1 MLEML
6 MLYMSL
12 IETEEE
18 KVKFEKIYV
27 QYRKLMYVCAKEIL
41 HSDHLA
47 EDAVHEAFLKIA
59 KYLDKIE
66 FPCNKTKRFV
76 VIVVENAAKDIY
88 RKEKHRMHLDLEAIE
103 TSYHFPV
110 IDGVEEMTDV
120 EKAILKLPLTY
131 RQIFQMKYAWGFPN
145 KEIAQILNMK
155 EGTLR
160 QRIMRGKGILREILK
175 EMEVYIDE
183 EYR

>member
-1 MLEML
+1 ML

-18 KVKFEKIYV
+18 KIKFEKIYV

-41 HSDHLA
+41 CSDHLA
-47 EDAVHEAFLKIA
+47 EDAVHEAFLKIT

-76 VIVVENAAKDIY
+76 VIVVESVAKDIY
-88 RKEKHRMHLDLEAIE
+88 RKEKRRMHLDLEEIE
-103 TSYHFPV
+103 MSYHFPV
-110 IDGVEEMTDV
+110 IDGIEEMTDV

-131 RQIFQMKYAWGFPN
+131 ATSSSNALYQHLHRCICC
-145 KEIAQILNMK
+145 
-155 EGTLR
+155 GTY
-160 QRIMRGKGILREILK
+160 RGRNNCRRK
-175 EMEVYIDE
+175 
-183 EYR
+183 